1 MPSLIK
7 ITQQKK
13 HSNRY
18 NCFFDNDERIS
29 VIDDMIF
36 TFDLSAGKKLSEED
50 MIALKAEADRAFTR
64 EKAIELLSL
73 REHAAGELRT
83 KLLQK
88 GYQKD
93 AIAAAIK
100 YLQDKNYLND
110 ARFANLFAQE
120 LVHKKRFGP
129 SKIREKLYQRGLSAD
144 VIQKILTEYDQD
156 QQIENCHYHFMKKF
170 KTHSDFESMEDKSKA
185 IRYLQGKGFSWDV
198 INTVFS
204 GKNY

>member
-13 HSNRY
+13 HTNRY

-36 TFDLSAGKKLSEED
+36 KFDLSAGKKMSEED
-50 MIALKAEADRAFTR
+50 ISELKAEADRAFTR

-88 GYQKD
+88 GYKKD
-93 AIAAAIK
+93 AIEAALE
-100 YLQDKNYLND
+100 YLQSKNYLSD
-110 ARFANLFAQE
+110 ERFAKLFSKE
-120 LVHKKRFGP
+120 LIERKQLGP
-129 SKIREKLYQRGLSAD
+129 AKIREKLFQRGLPSD
-144 VIQKILTEYDQD
+144 MINEYLKLYDLET
-156 QQIENCHYHFMKKF
+156 QIENCRYHFLKKF
-170 KTHSDFESMEDKSKA
+170 KNQSFDLKEDKSKA
-185 IRYLQGKGFSWDV
+185 IRYLQGKGFSWEV
-198 INTVFS
+198 IS
-204 GKNY
+204 KII